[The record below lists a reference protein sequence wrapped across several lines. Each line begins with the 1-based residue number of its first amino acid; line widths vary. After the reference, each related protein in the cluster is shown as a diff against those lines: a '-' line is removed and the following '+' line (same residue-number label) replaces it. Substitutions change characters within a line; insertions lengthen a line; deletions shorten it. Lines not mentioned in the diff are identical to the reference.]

1 MSAIG
6 VPTNDRTEAENKG
19 MGTISTYDV
28 RMSIEYFTVYI
39 FICNIIMRGPVN
51 RSLVK
56 LKETC
61 SQLFTVILQERLKD

>member
-6 VPTNDRTEAENKG
+6 VPTNDRTEAEYKG

-39 FICNIIMRGPVN
+39 VICNIIMQGPV
-51 RSLVK
+51 S
-56 LKETC
+56 
-61 SQLFTVILQERLKD
+61 